1 MAANWGLHNSLK
13 NWTLYGLTTREV
25 QLLVIGMSINEIRLS
40 KICSKN
46 DLVWRT
52 LSQKD
57 FPDFFQK
64 PFTASDDYP
73 LLPSDRAT
81 NTQTLTDVDT
91 DYFVIKKRTELPRLH
106 KRHDIQVV
114 CTIFSVKKNFTT
126 ESINISD
133 GGLQFKD
140 LLPEW
145 IAGYFIVGVS
155 SPHGQIQLMC
165 SLVEDQKEKKRVQI
179 VSEDSDPQYMIYKA
193 WLSNC
198 NP

>member
-1 MAANWGLHNSLK
+1 MTSIWGLHNSLK

-25 QLLVIGMSINEIRLS
+25 QLLVIAMSVNEIRLS
-40 KICSKN
+40 KICKK
-46 DLVWRT
+46 DDAAWRT
-52 LSQKD
+52 LSQKK

-64 PFTASDDYP
+64 QTTDCDHYP
-73 LLPSDRAT
+73 LLPSENGT
-81 NTQTLTDVDT
+81 NTQTSTEVDT
-91 DYFVIKKRTELPRLH
+91 DYFVIKKRIELPRLH
-106 KRHDIQVV
+106 KRHDIQVL
-114 CTIFSVKKNFTT
+114 CTIFSVKKNFVT
-126 ESINISD
+126 ESINMSE

-145 IAGYFIVGVS
+145 IAGYFIVGVA

-179 VSEDSDPQYMIYKA
+179 VSEDSDPQYLIYKA
-193 WLSNC
+193 WLTSC